1 MTIHVCTSACHH
13 YSPLARPNNYIWL
26 PIYREMQK
34 PNVLEW
40 TKKKTRTTNEERAAK
55 KKFQTKW
62 AYLRH
67 CGTSACIIPYMFNV
81 HVMRRQDMY
90 NWPNWLHIDGVPEC
104 CPIFTRNPHG
114 KWPGTIKNKSQPKY
128 DTLYLDKYDLN
139 ILQPHTFI
147 GHSPI
152 GVLWCLDSWSLALT
166 ILKNFGLR
174 DYKIVPKNKGE
185 PSNFHLIFDFLFFF
199 SHI

>member
-1 MTIHVCTSACHH
+1 M
-13 YSPLARPNNYIWL
+13 SPLFSIGQAEQLHLASNL
-26 PIYREMQK
+26 PWDAKAERTGMNQ
-34 PNVLEW
+34 
-40 TKKKTRTTNEERAAK
+40 KKTRTTNEERAAK